1 MSDAKP
7 GQSEAEK
14 NRRRNEALRKLVD
27 EMLAGVREL
36 SSKSAAW
43 DAQER
48 AAAERELEA
57 IMARVRAE
65 ASKRRA
71 E

>member
-7 GQSEAEK
+7 GPTDAEK

-36 SSKSAAW
+36 NSMSAAW
-43 DAQER
+43 DAEER
-48 AAAERELEA
+48 ATAERELEA
-57 IMARVRAE
+57 IMARVRTE
-65 ASKRRA
+65 ASKRGVG
-71 E
+71 